1 MMMKNQTKEQT
12 SRGSYAPP
20 VCVELPVWAEGPLC
34 GSGFT
39 ETVSESDEEDW

>member
-1 MMMKNQTKEQT
+1 MKYQSKKPAAAK
-12 SRGSYAPP
+12 SYVPP
-20 VCVELPVWAEGPLC
+20 ICEELPVWAEGPLC